1 MGYTIS
7 STPALSTMFEECPFE
22 GGYDFSVL
30 VSEGG
35 ETNISPLQAPETLA
49 ALNYLVVV
57 CTKKELAG
65 MAKADKQLQELGLED
80 PAQLFDYS
88 VKNETSKKDVDVAVQ
103 AGLEILK
110 PFLTSRLMA
119 TK

>member
-35 ETNISPLQAPETLA
+35 ETGISPLQAPETLA
-49 ALNYLVVV
+49 ALNYLVVM
-57 CTKKELAG
+57 CTKKELER
-65 MAKADKQLQELGLED
+65 MAKADTQLQELGLED
-80 PAQLFDYS
+80 PAQLFDHA
-88 VKNETSKKDVDVAVQ
+88 VENGKAKKEVDVAVQ
-103 AGLEILK
+103 AGLLILK
-110 PFLTSRLMA
+110 PFLENRLMA